1 MARHSE
7 VTYIRPK
14 NKKNWAKVKVLAL
27 ANTAILILIALKVFK
42 VL

>member
-14 NKKNWAKVKVLAL
+14 TKKEWASSKKLAL
-27 ANTAILILIALKVFK
+27 INTALLLLIALKVFK